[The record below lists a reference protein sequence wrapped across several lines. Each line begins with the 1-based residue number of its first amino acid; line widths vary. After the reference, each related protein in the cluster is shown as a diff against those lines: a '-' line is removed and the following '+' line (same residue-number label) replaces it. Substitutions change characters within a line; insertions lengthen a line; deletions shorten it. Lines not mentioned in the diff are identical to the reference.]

1 MWPGCSPIPFRQL
14 RAERVLLEVPN
25 LDPSVVRHRCEDRR
39 SVGRPADIVDLLLQ
53 ITDLV
58 TSQLGVAV
66 FFVPDSHGPI
76 VGARDEDG
84 AVIWMPVWIAPH
96 AINWAH
102 MSIVVIGVSLGERG
116 GALVHR
122 AILSR
127 HEVVVPGIVHWEID
141 GKTARVDKGHS
152 AGLLLI
158 NGSRVDIFLVGV
170 GFSL

>member
-1 MWPGCSPIPFRQL
+1 M
-14 RAERVLLEVPN
+14 
-25 LDPSVVRHRCEDRR
+25 
-39 SVGRPADIVDLLLQ
+39 
-53 ITDLV
+53 

-76 VGARDEDG
+76 VGARDEDWT
-84 AVIWMPVWIAPH
+84 VVWMPVWIATH
-96 AINWAH
+96 AIDRAH

-127 HEVVVPGIVHWEID
+127 HKVIVPGVVHWEID
-141 GKTARVDKGHS
+141 GKTTRVDKGHS
-152 AGLLLI
+152 TGLLLI
-158 NGSRVDIFLVGV
+158 NGARIDIFLVGV